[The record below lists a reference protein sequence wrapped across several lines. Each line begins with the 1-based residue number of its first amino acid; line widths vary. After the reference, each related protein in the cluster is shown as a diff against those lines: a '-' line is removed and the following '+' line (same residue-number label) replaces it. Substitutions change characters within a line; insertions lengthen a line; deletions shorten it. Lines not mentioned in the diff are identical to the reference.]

1 MMSRVT
7 ASTATGR
14 NGSLLRSTI
23 RVFAIFG
30 FSFMLNANAYDR
42 LSLWEILLLGTNQDV
57 SETINLTEMA
67 GQDERRAIHLSDYRR
82 ALEHVV
88 TKQSRA
94 VVEFRGERALLR
106 PNRSLTLERSVRV
119 GSPFGHSSG
128 FELAAFL
135 LRDRA

>member
-14 NGSLLRSTI
+14 NGSLFRSTI
-23 RVFAIFG
+23 RDFAIALAIFG
-30 FSFMLNANAYDR
+30 FSFMLNANEYDR
-42 LSLWEILLLGTNQDV
+42 LSLWEILLLGANQDV

-94 VVEFRGERALLR
+94 VGEFRGERGALR
-106 PNRSLTLERSVRV
+106 TNRS
-119 GSPFGHSSG
+119 F
-128 FELAAFL
+128 
-135 LRDRA
+135 